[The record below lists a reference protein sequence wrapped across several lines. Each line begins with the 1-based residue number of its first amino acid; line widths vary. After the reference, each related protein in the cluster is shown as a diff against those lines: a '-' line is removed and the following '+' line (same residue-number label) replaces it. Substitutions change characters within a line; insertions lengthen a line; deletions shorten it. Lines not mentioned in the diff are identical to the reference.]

1 MKKEYMVPA
10 MQVCEIQV
18 SKMVAVSMFDDE
30 EADQNGEVLTREN
43 DDWGVWAE

>member
-1 MKKEYMVPA
+1 MKKEYMMPA

-18 SKMVAVSMFDDE
+18 SKMMAVSMFDD

-43 DDWGVWAE
+43 DEWGVWAE